1 MGAVLIRQTPSIQHN
16 WVQMVREIKA
26 SLVSHA
32 SLIQAMTPNLAAA
45 RSNSGMP
52 DLPSY
57 SAPESPSMMPTFTHR
72 VPCYWREGV
81 LQICQ

>member
-1 MGAVLIRQTPSIQHN
+1 
-16 WVQMVREIKA
+16 MVREIKA

-45 RSNSGMP
+45 HSNSGMP

-57 SAPESPSMMPTFTHR
+57 SAPQSPSFMATLHTGSYVIGKMCPWEMLCAYILCGLALHAAS
-72 VPCYWREGV
+72 
-81 LQICQ
+81 